1 METISH
7 EAMSRVV
14 CRIFIKAT
22 PQAVWDA
29 ICPALK
35 QSGGAVSPAGTGA
48 ASAATSPGDHATSA
62 RYLSGPITIGEILEA
77 DPPGRL
83 VHALEAGGANSSVRS
98 SLLSF
103 ELRDTLTGYTAL
115 TVSCEPAGAQGMPDS
130 GAVRA
135 CDWDRLLGDLKTV
148 LEADARGRRR
158 TALTRPSPR
167 GPLRLRPELVRQAQA
182 LSGGRLP
189 HQLDRRERRLGARC
203 ECLCT
208 PRRWRATAN
217 RGRCQASAN
226 RGRRPAN
233 ANRGRRRTNTNAQP
247 ASAPSAATV
256 TAIAAT
262 GGLVSAVSSMV
273 LATMC
278 RRAWSGD

>member
-1 METISH
+1 
-7 EAMSRVV
+7 MSRVV

-29 ICPALK
+29 IGPAPK
-35 QSGGAVSPAGTGA
+35 QPGRGVSRAGTGA
-48 ASAATSPGDHATSA
+48 ASAATSPGDHAASA
-62 RYLSGPITIGEILEA
+62 RYLSGLITIEEILEA

-83 VHALEAGGANSSVRS
+83 GRSLQVGGASSPIGS
-98 SLLSF
+98 GLLSF

-115 TVSCEPAGAQGMPDS
+115 TVSCEPAGTPGMPDS
-130 GAVRA
+130 VSA

-148 LEADARGRRR
+148 LEADGRGLRR
-158 TALTRPSPR
+158 TEPARPWPGR
-167 GPLRLRPELVRQAQA
+167 PLRLRPKLVPQAHA
-182 LSGGRLP
+182 LSGGRYR
-189 HQLDRRERRLGARC
+189 QLDRRVRCLGARC

-208 PRRWRATAN
+208 PRRWRAPPN

-226 RGRRPAN
+226 RWRRPAN
-233 ANRGRRRTNTNAQP
+233 ANRGRRRANTNAQP
-247 ASAPSAATV
+247 ASAQSAATV

-262 GGLVSAVSSMV
+262 GGLVFAVSSMV

-278 RRAWSGD
+278 RGA